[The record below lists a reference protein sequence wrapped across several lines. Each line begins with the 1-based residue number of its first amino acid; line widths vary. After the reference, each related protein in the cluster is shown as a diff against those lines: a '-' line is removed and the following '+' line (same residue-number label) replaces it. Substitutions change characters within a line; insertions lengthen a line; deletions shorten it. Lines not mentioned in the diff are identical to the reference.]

1 MKLGVESNMVTLR
14 SGARSRCY
22 IIQIVNPAE
31 ETTVFEYN
39 LRPELD
45 LEDTSDIDDSIVAHG
60 TNATPVVARNNK
72 GKVEVICGS
81 RRRASTI
88 KGNKPLTALVI
99 EDVSDNDAKYIAVS
113 ENQGRKGFDIFTQ
126 VAEWEMLLEGPNP
139 AFKSVQQLA
148 TIYEKK
154 DRTYI
159 SRNRIIKNIP
169 KEVYLNFTDRQNV
182 KMKHAFDAA
191 TMLDKLPLNRK
202 GALIEIYSGDNKETT
217 FTDFAADVKKAYE
230 EDISQNVGENETKTK
245 VQAKKLGTTTVVEQY
260 ERAYLT
266 SNRSQKAVVF
276 ALPDNVDFNSVDIKE
291 VNDKLEAL
299 FAAHLSQ

>member
-1 MKLGVESNMVTLR
+1 
-14 SGARSRCY
+14 
-22 IIQIVNPAE
+22 
-31 ETTVFEYN
+31 
-39 LRPELD
+39 
-45 LEDTSDIDDSIVAHG
+45 
-60 TNATPVVARNNK
+60 
-72 GKVEVICGS
+72 
-81 RRRASTI
+81 
-88 KGNKPLTALVI
+88 
-99 EDVSDNDAKYIAVS
+99 
-113 ENQGRKGFDIFTQ
+113 
-126 VAEWEMLLEGPNP
+126 
-139 AFKSVQQLA
+139 
-148 TIYEKK
+148 
-154 DRTYI
+154 
-159 SRNRIIKNIP
+159 
-169 KEVYLNFTDRQNV
+169 
-182 KMKHAFDAA
+182 MKHAFDAA